1 MKTNEI
7 VHFTKQV
14 QRYPESFL
22 TRFLTLAEQQ
32 VISQVHP
39 HARFDGGYEAA
50 ELRRATTLADAKIVT
65 LDITV
70 NSPKKPIEHR
80 HVMGSILALGLE
92 RDVFGDIIM
101 GSPIKVFVIEE
112 MADFIQTNLQISGVP
127 TSIRRSTEAVNHTTK
142 LEEKTVIIT
151 SARVDNFIAS
161 IYNVARSQAQEL
173 LTRGYVRVN
182 GTEMTS
188 QTKLLQAGDVLSVRT
203 KGKAKI
209 LEFKGTSKKDKLI
222 VTVGRYVD

>member
-1 MKTNEI
+1 MKNNEI
-7 VHFTKQV
+7 LQFTRQV

-22 TRFLTLAEQQ
+22 TRFLTLAQQQ
-32 VISQVHP
+32 VVAQVHP
-39 HARFDGGYEAA
+39 NATFSGGYDGA
-50 ELRRATTLADAKIVT
+50 ELRRASTQDNFKIV
-65 LDITV
+65 LLEINV
-70 NSPKKPIEHR
+70 VSPKKSIEHR

-92 RDVFGDIIM
+92 RDTFGDIIM
-101 GSPIKVFVIEE
+101 GSPIRVFVVEE
-112 MADFIQTNLQISGVP
+112 LADFIQTNLQIANQP
-127 TSIRRSTEAVNHTTK
+127 TTISRSVQTVVHTAK

-173 LTRGYVRVN
+173 ITRGYVRVN
-182 GTEMTS
+182 GMEMTS

-209 LEFKGTSKKDKLI
+209 LEFTGTSKKDKLI
-222 VTVGRYVD
+222 VTIGRYVD